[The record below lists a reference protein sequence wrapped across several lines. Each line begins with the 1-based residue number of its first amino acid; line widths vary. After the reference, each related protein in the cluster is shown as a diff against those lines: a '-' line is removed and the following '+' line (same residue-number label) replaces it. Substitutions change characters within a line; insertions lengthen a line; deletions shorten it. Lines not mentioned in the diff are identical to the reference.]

1 MNKWKENDLK
11 TKPDK
16 WWLDTTEK
24 KQVTLARGP
33 VLRTPTCS
41 WQVAVIALTSETPV
55 KVRTQHLDSTRGKLT
70 RVEGYRLQLPSTPHD
85 HRQDPGPRLGERGKL
100 HPKRVN
106 WSVHESEAEIPQ
118 TQTLPHCSFMFTN
131 ELCFC
136 CWGYTS
142 LVFPGQDGRGRD
154 NGCSWP
160 LSHSAGMGCH
170 RDSWNVRTDPQ
181 DQTT

>member
-1 MNKWKENDLK
+1 M
-11 TKPDK
+11 
-16 WWLDTTEK
+16 
-24 KQVTLARGP
+24 TLARGP
-33 VLRTPTCS
+33 ALKTPTCS

-55 KVRTQHLDSTRGKLT
+55 KVRTQHPDSTRGKLT

-118 TQTLPHCSFMFTN
+118 TQTLPHCSFTFTN